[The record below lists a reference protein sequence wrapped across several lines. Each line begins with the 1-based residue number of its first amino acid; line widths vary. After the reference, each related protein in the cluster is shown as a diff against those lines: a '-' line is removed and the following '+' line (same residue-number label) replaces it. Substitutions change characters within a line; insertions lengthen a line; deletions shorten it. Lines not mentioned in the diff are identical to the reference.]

1 VIFVVLL
8 VITINGGSCGDVG
21 RKFFDMTSNV
31 GTTPKLTPQVLLS
44 EPMLELKEVYG
55 NINNGY
61 NNATII
67 RCGITCFLQRYSSID
82 VDLNSWNVASGNVVK
97 ITP

>member
-1 VIFVVLL
+1 MIFVVLL
-8 VITINGGSCGDVG
+8 VITSDGGSCGDVG
-21 RKFFDMTSNV
+21 RKFFVMTSNV
-31 GTTPKLTPQVLLS
+31 GMTPKLTPYVLLS

-61 NNATII
+61 NDATII
-67 RCGITCFLQRYSSID
+67 RCGITCSLQRYSSIHMKM
-82 VDLNSWNVASGNVVK
+82 NSWNVASGNVVK

>member
-1 VIFVVLL
+1 MVLL
-8 VITINGGSCGDVG
+8 VITSNGGSCGAVG
-21 RKFFDMTSNV
+21 RKFFVMTSNV
-31 GTTPKLTPQVLLS
+31 GMTPKLIPKVLLS

-61 NNATII
+61 NDATII
-67 RCGITCFLQRYSSID
+67 RCGMTCSLQRYSSIHMELD
-82 VDLNSWNVASGNVVK
+82 SWNVASGNVVK

>member
-1 VIFVVLL
+1 
-8 VITINGGSCGDVG
+8 
-21 RKFFDMTSNV
+21 
-31 GTTPKLTPQVLLS
+31 
-44 EPMLELKEVYG
+44 MLELKEVYG

-67 RCGITCFLQRYSSID
+67 RCGITCSLQRYSSIHME
-82 VDLNSWNVASGNVVK
+82 LNSWNVANGNVVK